1 MKRGGQ
7 ISDDTN
13 KDPYKYSKQALHVCV
28 RRSRGCFCLSVCL
41 SLCLDLMPTFCQLAS
56 LFVLPLLLPFSPS
69 LRVQRASL
77 TWPLLTLA
85 LCDSKL
91 ILPGE
96 GAAESLKMWEPRRCD
111 NAAGT
116 SELGY
121 RGCLSFPHWTWHGCG
136 LAGRGGRTK

>member
-1 MKRGGQ
+1 MTLTRIL
-7 ISDDTN
+7 ISIQN
-13 KDPYKYSKQALHVCV
+13 RPCMCVCV
-28 RRSRGCFCLSVCL
+28 RRSRGCFCL

-56 LFVLPLLLPFSPS
+56 LFVLPLPFSPS
-69 LRVQRASL
+69 LRAQRATL

-85 LCDSKL
+85 LCVSKL

-96 GAAESLKMWEPRRCD
+96 GAAQSLKMWEPRRCD

-121 RGCLSFPHWTWHGCG
+121 GGCLSFPHWTWHGRG